1 MKAYEEESKYY
12 LLKAHKKELEIR
24 EKYKGQTFNQLDGS
38 PESREINKNTK
49 WLKGELKKIKEKYNR
64 H

>member
-1 MKAYEEESKYY
+1 MKTYEEESKA
-12 LLKAHKKELEIR
+12 LLKKHHEKELKIR

-38 PESREINKNTK
+38 PESMEINKNTK
-49 WLKGELKKIKEKYNR
+49 WFKEELKKIKEKYNR

>member
-49 WLKGELKKIKEKYNR
+49 WLKGELKK
-64 H
+64 